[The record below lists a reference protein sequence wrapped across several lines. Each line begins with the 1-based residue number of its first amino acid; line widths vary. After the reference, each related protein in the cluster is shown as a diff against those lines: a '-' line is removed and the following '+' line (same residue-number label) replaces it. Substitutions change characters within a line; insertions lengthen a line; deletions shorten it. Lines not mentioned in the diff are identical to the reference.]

1 VKRAGPIAL
10 VAALGLLAVGCS
22 RVETLSFP
30 TPPPTQ
36 ATTPPTSIGD
46 LTKVTMAAVAGRTAT
61 TVAIGPGDATLAGT
75 VAGPNGPVGG
85 ADVHVE
91 RLVGDGSAA
100 ADVVSGPDGTWSLP
114 GILGGRY
121 RVRAWRVPDLDLTTP
136 QIFFLQAT
144 GTRSVALQL
153 AQFGTAGVA
162 TAVAPDPPVVGQP
175 AALAVQITVETVDAS
190 GVVRPVPVSGARAE
204 LANGLTWTVADPNPT
219 VTSAGGRATW
229 QLSCGAVG
237 AQPLAVIVNDTD
249 VYALNLSACVAPA
262 PPSSSTTTSTTSLP
276 GSTTTTSTVTPSTTT
291 STAP

>member
-1 VKRAGPIAL
+1 VRRAGTIAL
-10 VAALGLLAVGCS
+10 VAGLGLLAVGCS

-46 LTKVTMAAVAGRTAT
+46 LTKVTTAAVAGRTAT
-61 TVAIGPGDATLAGT
+61 TVAVGPGDATLSGT

-91 RLVGDGSAA
+91 RLVGDASAA
-100 ADVVSGPDGTWSLP
+100 VDVVSGPDGTWSLP
-114 GILGGRY
+114 GLLGGRY

-136 QIFFLQAT
+136 QIFFLPAT

-153 AQFGTAGVA
+153 AQFGTAAVA
-162 TAVAPDPPVVGQP
+162 TALAPDPPVVGQP
-175 AALAVQITVETVDAS
+175 AALAVQITMETVDAS
-190 GVVRPVPVSGARAE
+190 GVVRPVPVSGASAE

-237 AQPLAVIVNDTD
+237 AQSLAVIVNDAD
-249 VYALNLSACVAPA
+249 VYALNLSACVAP
-262 PPSSSTTTSTTSLP
+262 PPTSSTTTTTTGLGSTTTSTSVTP
-276 GSTTTTSTVTPSTTT
+276 GSTTTSTP
-291 STAP
+291 P